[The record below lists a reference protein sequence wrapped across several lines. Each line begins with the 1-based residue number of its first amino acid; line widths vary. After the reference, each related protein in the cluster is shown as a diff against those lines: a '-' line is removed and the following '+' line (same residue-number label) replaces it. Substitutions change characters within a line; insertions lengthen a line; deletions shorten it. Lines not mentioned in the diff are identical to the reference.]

1 MNFFCT
7 KYDFVRTDVFS
18 DTLNAMI
25 WKEDSLVSPLLK
37 LLQSLM
43 PAVEAACSRQSPVG
57 CYSRAQAALIQLHTS
72 EKRFETTDQLMVR
85 YNPSTN
91 RLFVSKLGK

>member
-1 MNFFCT
+1 MCT
-7 KYDFVRTDVFS
+7 KYDFVHPDVFS
-18 DTLNAMI
+18 ETLIAMI

-57 CYSRAQAALIQLHTS
+57 CYSHAQAALIQLHTS

-85 YNPSTN
+85 YNG
-91 RLFVSKLGK
+91 R